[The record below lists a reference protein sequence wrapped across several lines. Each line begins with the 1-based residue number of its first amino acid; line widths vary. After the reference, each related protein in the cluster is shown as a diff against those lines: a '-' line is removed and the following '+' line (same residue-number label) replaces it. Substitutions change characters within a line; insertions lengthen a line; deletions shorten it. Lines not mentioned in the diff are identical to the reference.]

1 MQTIRSGKYPPKA
14 MPEMDMAMKALRAL
28 LEEQIERPG
37 VDANIRF
44 EDILDIISIATGKIA
59 NITTEH

>member
-1 MQTIRSGKYPPKA
+1 
-14 MPEMDMAMKALRAL
+14 MPEMDMAMKAFRAL
-28 LEEQIERPG
+28 LEEQIARPG